1 MDIRDTVE
9 YKEFKSFYLNTLH
22 MRKMNVDSANRCVFI
37 VDTWLDRK
45 QNIKKVTL
53 ENICTM
59 LKQEGSYVTKER
71 VRDIFTKYIAEFIL
85 YLYYIKQ
92 YDMNNEILV
101 YTINLLS
108 ESSQKEII
116 NYITNGEYKIRG
128 GKRSSNSIISPKYI
142 NILNC
147 KRSII

>member
-92 YDMNNEILV
+92 YNMNNEILV

-116 NYITNGEYKIRG
+116 NYMEENEIPIVTQAYNTILKM
-128 GKRSSNSIISPKYI
+128 YI
-142 NILNC
+142 NKEIDISKKNR
-147 KRSII
+147 KI